1 MQTMDNTLLFEILEG
16 ISDGVYFTNTDRQIT
31 FWNSGAERITGF
43 SSDEVVGSKCSDDIL
58 RHIDDSGKI
67 LCLEG
72 CPLQESISSG
82 KHVSANVYVHHK
94 LGHRIPIHVKV
105 IPIRSPEGN
114 ISGGAEFFSEITSQ
128 RTMIEELQLLR
139 KDVYLDSLTGMG
151 NRHYGEMIFEQHH
164 YKFKKYG
171 IKYGIIYLDIDDF
184 KKFNDTYGHDTGDSV
199 LRAITQ
205 SAMNSLRKLDALVRW
220 GGEEFI
226 AVIPNCDF
234 QILKEIGERI
244 RILVANTFLQVEKQK
259 TIFFTVSLGA
269 SLIAEDLSIE
279 DLIKNADAKLYE
291 SKKNGKNRLTI

>member
-1 MQTMDNTLLFEILEG
+1 MQTMDNDLLFEILEG
-16 ISDGVYFTNTDRQIT
+16 ISDGVYFTNIERQIT

-43 SSDEVVGSKCSDDIL
+43 SRDEVVGSKCSDDIL

-72 CPLQESISSG
+72 CPLQESILSG
-82 KHVSANVYVHHK
+82 NQVSANVYVHHK

-105 IPIRSPEGN
+105 IPIRSSEGN
-114 ISGGAEFFSEITSQ
+114 ISGGVEFFSEITSQ
-128 RTMIEELQLLR
+128 HSMIEELQLLR

-151 NRHYGEMIFEQHH
+151 NRHYGEMILEQLHH
-164 YKFKKYG
+164 KFKKYG
-171 IKYGIIYLDIDDF
+171 TKYGIIYLDIDDF

-199 LRAITQ
+199 LRAISQ

-269 SLIAEDLSIE
+269 SLIADDLSID
-279 DLIKNADAKLYE
+279 DLIKNADTKLYE